1 MSTGDD
7 NMRED
12 LCYVIRKENHNKED
26 LFRILEENPQIRF
39 VSLGGVDLIGH
50 ETEEKIP
57 VKLFRDD
64 IELFLNGIAVQTDGS
79 SVYLPEIAT
88 LDNAKIDMKSDIDA
102 NWFVDY
108 NYENIHQESG
118 KPVGTLKIPCFLY
131 HDGIPVDSRHILKDA
146 TRYFESHVEQ
156 LLRENPDQ
164 TKAYGFSPDDIKKI
178 HVTAATELEF
188 WVRTPDSNRELQE
201 LTTSQELN
209 EQYWAKTRGAVRTA
223 LENSLQYMELYG
235 MEPEMG
241 HKEVGGV
248 KARLQHDG
256 SFSGIMEQLE
266 IDWRFSTTMQ
276 TGDNEIF
283 IKHIIKETFRA
294 NGMDVT
300 FLAKPIAGV
309 AGSGEHTHMG
319 VAVELKSGK
328 RINLFHPYRKHFMSP
343 IGYGALMGI
352 LKNYEIMNPFITS
365 SNESFKRLKPGF
377 EAPVCIVT
385 SLGRSVDIPSR
396 NRTILIGLIRD
407 ENNPLATRFELR
419 SPNPHTNSFLCMSSM
434 LMAMDDGIDHVLKEN
449 RDEDSLL
456 EELSKTPEDDGIYLQ
471 KGRAYRSEVNVF
483 EDFTDAERDRI
494 FGKVPATVYENI
506 KAFSIYPEKLSILK
520 KGDVFRNSIIDS
532 YQSAV
537 LNKWVTEIQHRIIPD
552 LMREIRGY
560 KLLHDPANA
569 SDLDISNWLAIRDL
583 RVELMKDS
591 LNRTST
597 FTRIKEAL
605 DKGNYDLASQLQKDI
620 YTKMDN
626 LRMLYSLYKK
636 NLLDI

>member
-1 MSTGDD
+1 
-7 NMRED
+7 MRKD

-26 LFRILEENPQIRF
+26 LFKILEDNPQIRF

-57 VKLFRDD
+57 VKVFMDD
-64 IELFLNGIAVQTDGS
+64 IDLFLDGIAVQTDGS
-79 SVYLPEIAT
+79 SVYLPKIAS
-88 LDNAKIDMKSDIDA
+88 LDNAKIDMKSDLEA

-108 NYENIHQESG
+108 NYENNDEESG
-118 KPVGTLKIPCFLY
+118 RPVGTLKIPCFLY

-146 TRYFESHVEQ
+146 TIYFEHHIEE
-156 LLRENPDQ
+156 LLKSNPEQ
-164 TKAYGFSPDDIKKI
+164 TKAYGFQPDEIKSV

-223 LENSLQYMELYG
+223 LENTLQFMDLYG

-256 SFSGIMEQLE
+256 SLSGIMEQLE
-266 IDWRFSTTMQ
+266 IDWKYSTAIQ
-276 TGDNEIF
+276 TSDNEIF
-283 IKHIIKETFRA
+283 LKNIIKETFRA

-300 FLAKPIAGV
+300 FLAKPIPGV

-328 RINLFHPYRKHFMSP
+328 RINLFHPYKKHYMSP

-377 EAPVCIVT
+377 EAPICIVT
-385 SLGRSVDIPSR
+385 SLGRTVEVPSR

-434 LMAMDDGIDHVLKEN
+434 LMAMDDGIHHVFKEN

-456 EELSKTPEDDGIYLQ
+456 DELSKTPEDEGIYLQ

-483 EDFTDAERDRI
+483 DDYSEKEREEF
-494 FGKVPATVYENI
+494 FGKVPSTVYENI
-506 KAFSIYPEKLSILK
+506 KAFQLYPEKLSILK
-520 KGDVFRNSIIDS
+520 NGNVFRHSIIES

-537 LNKWVTEIQHRIIPD
+537 INKWFTEIEHRIIPD
-552 LMREIRGY
+552 SIREIRGY
-560 KLLHDPANA
+560 KVLHDPANA

-583 RVELMKDS
+583 RIDLMKDS
-591 LNRTST
+591 LSRTSM
-597 FTRIKEAL
+597 FTQIKEAIE
-605 DKGNYDLASQLQKDI
+605 KQNYDLASELQKSI
-620 YTKMDN
+620 YIKMDN
-626 LRMLYSLYKK
+626 LRMLYSLYQK

>member
-1 MSTGDD
+1 
-7 NMRED
+7 MRKD
-12 LCYVIRKENHNKED
+12 LCYVIRKDNHNKED
-26 LFRILEENPQIRF
+26 LLKILEDNPQIRF

-57 VKLFRDD
+57 VKVFIKDLD
-64 IELFLNGIAVQTDGS
+64 LFLHGIAVQTDGS
-79 SVYLPEIAT
+79 SVYLPKIAS
-88 LDNAKIDMKSDIDA
+88 LDNAKIDMKSDVEA

-108 NYENIHQESG
+108 NYENIHLESG
-118 KPVGTLKIPCFLY
+118 RPVGTLKIPCFLY

-146 TRYFESHVEQ
+146 NRYFESHMEELLKNNPEQ
-156 LLRENPDQ
+156 TR
-164 TKAYGFSPDDIKKI
+164 AYGFGPEDIKKV

-188 WVRTPDSNRELQE
+188 WVRTPNTERELEE
-201 LTTSQELN
+201 LSTSQELN
-209 EQYWAKTRGAVRTA
+209 EQYWAKTRGAVRTS
-223 LENSLQYMELYG
+223 LENSLELMEIYG

-266 IDWRFSTTMQ
+266 IDWKYSSAIQ

-283 IKHIIKETFRA
+283 IKNIIKETFRA

-300 FLAKPIAGV
+300 FLAKPIPGV

-328 RINLFHPYRKHFMSP
+328 RKNLFHPYKNHFMSP
-343 IGYGALMGI
+343 TGYGALMGI

-385 SLGRSVDIPSR
+385 SLGRTVEIPSR

-434 LMAMDDGIDHVLKEN
+434 IMAMDDGISHVFKEK

-456 EELSKTPEDDGIYLQ
+456 DELSKEPGEDGIYLQ
-471 KGRAYRSEVNVF
+471 KGRAYRAENNVF
-483 EDFTDAERDRI
+483 DDYTEKQREEF
-494 FGKVPATVYENI
+494 FGNVPSTVYENI
-506 KAFSIYPEKLSILK
+506 KAFQSYPEKLQILK
-520 KGDVFRNSIIDS
+520 KGDVFREAIIDS
-532 YQSAV
+532 YQSAII
-537 LNKWVTEIQHRIIPD
+537 NKWVTEINHRIIPD
-552 LMREIRGY
+552 LIREIRGY
-560 KLLHDPANA
+560 KLLHDPAYA

-583 RVELMKDS
+583 RVELMMDS
-591 LNRTST
+591 LSRTSM
-597 FTRIKEAL
+597 FTQIREAIEKE
-605 DKGNYDLASQLQKDI
+605 NYDLASNLQKNI
-620 YTKMDN
+620 YMKMDN

-636 NLLDI
+636 NLLDL

>member
-1 MSTGDD
+1 
-7 NMRED
+7 MRKD
-12 LCYVIRKENHNKED
+12 LCYLIRHENHNKED
-26 LFRILEENPQIRF
+26 LYRILEDNPQIRF

-57 VKLFRDD
+57 VKVFMEDMD
-64 IELFLNGIAVQTDGS
+64 LFLDGIAVQTDGS
-79 SVYLPEIAT
+79 SVYLPKIAS
-88 LDNAKIDMKSDIDA
+88 LDNAKIDMKSDLEA

-108 NYENIHQESG
+108 NFENIDQDSG
-118 KPVGTLKIPCFLY
+118 RPVGTLKIPCFLY

-146 TRYFESHVEQ
+146 TSYFESHIEE
-156 LLRENPDQ
+156 LLKNNPEQ
-164 TKAYGFSPDDIKKI
+164 TKAYGFLPDEIKSV

-223 LENSLQYMELYG
+223 LENSLQFMELYG

-266 IDWRFSTTMQ
+266 IDWKYSTAIQ

-283 IKHIIKETFRA
+283 LKNIIKETFRA
-294 NGMDVT
+294 KGMDVT
-300 FLAKPIAGV
+300 FLAKPIPGV

-328 RINLFHPYRKHFMSP
+328 RINLFHPYKKHYMSP

-385 SLGRSVDIPSR
+385 SLGRSVEVPSR

-434 LMAMDDGIDHVLKEN
+434 LMAMDDGINHVFKEN

-456 EELSKTPEDDGIYLQ
+456 DELSKTPEDEGIYLQ

-483 EDFTDAERDRI
+483 DDYTEKEREDF
-494 FGKVPATVYENI
+494 FGKVPSTVYENI
-506 KAFSIYPEKLSILK
+506 KAFQLYPEKLSILK
-520 KGDVFRNSIIDS
+520 NGNVFRHSIIES
-532 YQSAV
+532 YQSAAI
-537 LNKWVTEIQHRIIPD
+537 NKWFTEIEHRIIPD
-552 LMREIRGY
+552 SIREIRGY
-560 KLLHDPANA
+560 KSLHDPANA

-583 RVELMKDS
+583 RIELMKDS
-591 LNRTST
+591 LSRTSM
-597 FTRIKEAL
+597 FTQIKEAIE
-605 DKGNYDLASQLQKDI
+605 KQNYDLASELQKSI
-620 YTKMDN
+620 YVKMDN

>member
-7 NMRED
+7 KMRED
-12 LCYVIRKENHNKED
+12 LCYVISKDNHNKED
-26 LFRILEENPQIRF
+26 LFKILEDNPQIRF
-39 VSLGGVDLIGH
+39 VSLGGVDWIGH

-57 VKLFRDD
+57 VKVFRDD
-64 IELFLNGIAVQTDGS
+64 IELFLHGIAVQTDGS

-88 LDNAKIDMKSDIDA
+88 LDNAKIDMKADIEA

-146 TRYFESHVEQ
+146 TRYFESHLEE

-164 TKAYGFSPDDIKKI
+164 TRAYGFSPEEIKKV

-266 IDWRFSTTMQ
+266 IDWKYSTTMQ
-276 TGDNEIF
+276 TGDNEMF

-294 NGMDVT
+294 KGMDVT
-300 FLAKPIAGV
+300 FLAKPIPGV

-319 VAVELKSGK
+319 VAVELESGK

-343 IGYGALMGI
+343 IGYGAIMGI
-352 LKNYEIMNPFITS
+352 LNNYEVMNPFITS

-407 ENNPLATRFELR
+407 EKNPLATRFELR
-419 SPNPHTNSFLCMSSM
+419 APNPHTNTYLCMASM
-434 LMAMDDGIDHVLKEN
+434 FMAMRDGISYAIGKEPEELLK
-449 RDEDSLL
+449 
-456 EELSKTPEDDGIYLQ
+456 ELSKTPEESYEYLG
-471 KGRAYRSEVNVF
+471 KGRAYRTEKDVF
-483 EDFTDAERDRI
+483 DDFTDEEREKY
-494 FGKVPATVYENI
+494 FGVAPETVYENI
-506 KAFSIYPEKLSILK
+506 KGFFQYPEKTEILK
-520 KGDVFRNSIIDS
+520 VDNVFSEKIIDS
-532 YQSAV
+532 YIEG
-537 LNKWVTEIQHRIIPD
+537 LLYKWYTEIDHRIIPTFIQ
-552 LMREIRGY
+552 EIRSY
-560 KLLHDPANA
+560 KKFHKDGVFLDDRANW
-569 SDLDISNWLAIRDL
+569 DKVERLKIS
-583 RVELMKDS
+583 LMK
-591 LNRTST
+591 NT
-597 FTRIKEAL
+597 
-605 DKGNYDLASQLQKDI
+605 DKGKGIFNYMRHAVEQKEWDTLSETQKLM
-620 YTKMDN
+620 YEKMDE
-626 LRMLYSLYKK
+626 LRLAYKVYK
-636 NLLDI
+636 ENLLDLQ

>member
-1 MSTGDD
+1 
-7 NMRED
+7 
-12 LCYVIRKENHNKED
+12 
-26 LFRILEENPQIRF
+26 
-39 VSLGGVDLIGH
+39 
-50 ETEEKIP
+50 
-57 VKLFRDD
+57 
-64 IELFLNGIAVQTDGS
+64 
-79 SVYLPEIAT
+79 
-88 LDNAKIDMKSDIDA
+88 
-102 NWFVDY
+102 
-108 NYENIHQESG
+108 
-118 KPVGTLKIPCFLY
+118 
-131 HDGIPVDSRHILKDA
+131 
-146 TRYFESHVEQ
+146 
-156 LLRENPDQ
+156 
-164 TKAYGFSPDDIKKI
+164 
-178 HVTAATELEF
+178 
-188 WVRTPDSNRELQE
+188 
-201 LTTSQELN
+201 
-209 EQYWAKTRGAVRTA
+209 
-223 LENSLQYMELYG
+223 
-235 MEPEMG
+235 
-241 HKEVGGV
+241 
-248 KARLQHDG
+248 
-256 SFSGIMEQLE
+256 
-266 IDWRFSTTMQ
+266 
-276 TGDNEIF
+276 
-283 IKHIIKETFRA
+283 
-294 NGMDVT
+294 
-300 FLAKPIAGV
+300 
-309 AGSGEHTHMG
+309 
-319 VAVELKSGK
+319 
-328 RINLFHPYRKHFMSP
+328 
-343 IGYGALMGI
+343 
-352 LKNYEIMNPFITS
+352 
-365 SNESFKRLKPGF
+365 
-377 EAPVCIVT
+377 
-385 SLGRSVDIPSR
+385 
-396 NRTILIGLIRD
+396 
-407 ENNPLATRFELR
+407 
-419 SPNPHTNSFLCMSSM
+419 MSSM

-605 DKGNYDLASQLQKDI
+605 DKENYDLASQLQKDI

>member
-1 MSTGDD
+1 
-7 NMRED
+7 
-12 LCYVIRKENHNKED
+12 
-26 LFRILEENPQIRF
+26 
-39 VSLGGVDLIGH
+39 
-50 ETEEKIP
+50 
-57 VKLFRDD
+57 
-64 IELFLNGIAVQTDGS
+64 
-79 SVYLPEIAT
+79 
-88 LDNAKIDMKSDIDA
+88 
-102 NWFVDY
+102 
-108 NYENIHQESG
+108 
-118 KPVGTLKIPCFLY
+118 
-131 HDGIPVDSRHILKDA
+131 
-146 TRYFESHVEQ
+146 
-156 LLRENPDQ
+156 
-164 TKAYGFSPDDIKKI
+164 
-178 HVTAATELEF
+178 
-188 WVRTPDSNRELQE
+188 
-201 LTTSQELN
+201 
-209 EQYWAKTRGAVRTA
+209 
-223 LENSLQYMELYG
+223 
-235 MEPEMG
+235 
-241 HKEVGGV
+241 
-248 KARLQHDG
+248 
-256 SFSGIMEQLE
+256 MEQLE

-300 FLAKPIAGV
+300 FLAKPIPGV

-605 DKGNYDLASQLQKDI
+605 DKENYDLASQLQKDI